1 MPYVLLAD
9 RKRPGRFWVQTE
21 STGRLHSIQS
31 LPKKRAQAQM
41 RALYAIEHGYTLR
54 NK

>member
-9 RKRPGRFWVQTE
+9 ARHPGRFWVQTE
-21 STGRLHSIQS
+21 STGRLHSIHS
-31 LPKKRAQAQM
+31 LPRKRAERQM